1 MKIKENKIKT
11 KQLLQLHMIKS
22 RVYGQKGENFL
33 SNLPAVDVSKIII
46 KLKKSIQIIFKFHKN
61 KKKILF
67 IGVPK
72 IIETKIN
79 LETNHVALP
88 KFFNIFGLFI
98 NKSVL
103 KSLRLKYQIINNK
116 NRISFLKLTHKP
128 DLIVVFNYDH
138 TDSIMK
144 ESYRSKIPLI
154 HFNSDFYNKKK
165 DKFYSYNVP
174 GNYNFN
180 TKAIDNLFFKMIN
193 SILNK

>member
-1 MKIKENKIKT
+1 MKINNNKIKT
-11 KQLLQLHMIKS
+11 KQLLKLHIIKF
-22 RVYGQKGENFL
+22 RVYENHKNSL
-33 SNLPAVDVSKIII
+33 DYLPNINTAEIVI
-46 KLKKSIQIIFKFHKN
+46 KLKKSINIIYNFHKN

-72 IIETKIN
+72 IIEKKIN

-103 KSLRLKYQIINNK
+103 NSLRLKYQILNNK
-116 NRISFLKLTHKP
+116 NRIIFSKLTHKP
-128 DLIVVFNYDH
+128 DLIVIFNYDNI
-138 TDSIMK
+138 DSIMK
-144 ESYRSKIPLI
+144 ESYRSRIPVI
-154 HFNSDFYNKKK
+154 HFNSDFYNQKK

-180 TKAIDNLFFKMIN
+180 TKSIDNLFFKMIN
-193 SILNK
+193 SIFKK